1 MRNKNR
7 RYGTV
12 DQSVI
17 LVVDDDL
24 DILETISFALE
35 MEGYRVLQARNGW
48 EALGAVRVY
57 QPDLVILDVI
67 LPKENGYRVSR
78 IIKDDIE
85 KGVYSKDIIVLLLT
99 AKASH
104 DPDGIEKAKEFSHAE
119 HLVYKPFEMAQLT
132 KGVRELL
139 LSGMEG
145 PHGQ

>member
-1 MRNKNR
+1 M
-7 RYGTV
+7 

-35 MEGYRVLQARNGW
+35 MEGYRVLKARNGW

-85 KGVYSKDIIVLLLT
+85 KGVCSKNIIVLLLT

-104 DPDGIEKAKEFSHAE
+104 DPDGVERAKEFSHAE

-132 KGVRELL
+132 KDVRELL
-139 LSGMEG
+139 SSGMEG
-145 PHGQ
+145 THGQ